1 MSQKKTQLINPL
13 SGNINVAGVITAS
26 SFVGSGEGLT
36 GVASTDNIQTATE
49 ADFLSGVKIA
59 GVTTFTNALSLSSAN
74 AKINTGNGINV
85 VFQDQGTD
93 KIHFEVSTQSIRP
106 QTANT
111 GELGNA
117 TYPFEKIT
125 AGAASFSG
133 NVTIGGTLTYQD
145 VSNVDSVG
153 LITARKGI
161 QVLADGIN
169 VTGVTTVGTA
179 LSLADNVK
187 AQFGNDGDLQI
198 YHDGSTSRIDNAV
211 GSIVIKNNANDSD
224 IQFSTD
230 DGSGGVTTYILCDGS
245 AGEVDLYYYGS
256 RKLNTTT
263 TGVTVTG
270 TLAATA
276 VTSDDY
282 TGNLELDVFL
292 FG

>member
-1 MSQKKTQLINPL
+1 MSQKKAQLFNPL
-13 SGNINVAGVITAS
+13 NGNINVTGVVTAA
-26 SFVGSGEGLT
+26 SFVGSGSGLT

-161 QVLADGIN
+161 QV
-169 VTGVTTVGTA
+169 
-179 LSLADNVK
+179 
-187 AQFGNDGDLQI
+187 
-198 YHDGSTSRIDNAV
+198 
-211 GSIVIKNNANDSD
+211 
-224 IQFSTD
+224 
-230 DGSGGVTTYILCDGS
+230 
-245 AGEVDLYYYGS
+245 
-256 RKLNTTT
+256 
-263 TGVTVTG
+263 
-270 TLAATA
+270 
-276 VTSDDY
+276 
-282 TGNLELDVFL
+282 
-292 FG
+292 